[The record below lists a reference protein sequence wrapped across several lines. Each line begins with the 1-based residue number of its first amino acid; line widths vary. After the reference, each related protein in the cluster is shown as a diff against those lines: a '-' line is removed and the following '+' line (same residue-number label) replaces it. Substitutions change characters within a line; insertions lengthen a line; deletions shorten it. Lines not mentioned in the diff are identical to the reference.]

1 MLVKFTTKSILLLAK
16 GIHSMIQSGFYFKLY
31 FLFTQYEVKWKSV
44 TGCNDSAELVETPKK
59 AYSKKQGL
67 TKSLYKVKQ
76 MIMNKLF

>member
-1 MLVKFTTKSILLLAK
+1 
-16 GIHSMIQSGFYFKLY
+16 MIQSGFYFKLY
-31 FLFTQYEVKWKSV
+31 FLFTQYEVNLKWKSV
-44 TGCNDSAELVETPKK
+44 TGCNDSTELVEMPKK